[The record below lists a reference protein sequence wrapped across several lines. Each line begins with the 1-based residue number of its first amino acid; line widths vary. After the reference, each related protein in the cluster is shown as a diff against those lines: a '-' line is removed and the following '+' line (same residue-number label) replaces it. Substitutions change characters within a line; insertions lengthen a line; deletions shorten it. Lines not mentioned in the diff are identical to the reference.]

1 MHLSRISIVRRT
13 AAILALATLAG
24 PSAARAGVAI
34 HPGKAVIENAFL
46 SIELSTAGKKLRTTS
61 ISNRLTGAVTPLEGD
76 DFVIVLADGGKV
88 KESDL
93 ALDRVEEVTAGG
105 EEGLALVLTGEAIE
119 VRMRLT
125 MRPGEWWISRWLE
138 IQGAKGRLAKLSLS
152 EWRTQGTY
160 GPPGPGKTTEGLGY
174 PEGYGQAAYVDDLFF
189 AIEHPGAENFARGK
203 RIACRI
209 PAFDELGPGKTA
221 VSRRFVVGAA
231 EEGGAPQAFAR
242 FIGERRANP
251 ARMLFVIDDRCSREK
266 GGAQEAF
273 EALVQL
279 KTATGIPLD
288 SMLLDEGWDLREGP
302 APLWTRLDPARFP
315 GGWQP
320 FLDVGKPVGLGL
332 SLWFGPAGGQ
342 GAREKRV
349 ALGRSAGLE
358 VNGDKLCLAGTAY
371 RKQAI
376 AAFSAW
382 SANGM
387 DLIEVEGFFPDCK
400 CEGHGHPTGEGA
412 AVAQMDALIE
422 NFAEW
427 RKARRGIR
435 IAFTAGSNPSPFWLQ
450 HADSIGRGVVAGG
463 EASGDGEPF
472 DRRAT
477 AIDEVLQVHRPA
489 DAPFSSFVAEDLD
502 ASCLAGTSDAAF
514 ERNAWW
520 LAARTTL
527 LHRWCVQPSDLTP
540 ERWKVLDQAAEWA
553 KSRQKLFRLSRM
565 VGGDPRQKGIYGFS
579 AFEEGVGVLAL
590 RNPAGKPGAL
600 EQSLSRLLVLSRDA
614 GGKSYILRGVYGETK
629 ALEGIHPGRSAL
641 KVELPPLAVAIFE
654 VKVER

>member
-1 MHLSRISIVRRT
+1 MHLSRNPIVRRA
-13 AAILALATLAG
+13 AAILALSSLAA
-24 PSAARAGVAI
+24 PFEARAGVVI
-34 HPGKAVIENAFL
+34 TPGKAVIENAFL

-76 DFVIVLADGGKV
+76 DFVVLLADGGKV

-93 ALDRVEEVTAGG
+93 ALDRVEEDTAGG
-105 EEGLALVLTGEAIE
+105 EEGLALVLTGDVVE

-138 IQGAKGRLAKLSLS
+138 IQGPKGRLAKLSLS

-160 GPPGPGKTTEGLGY
+160 GPPGPGKTTEGLGF

-209 PAFDELGPGKTA
+209 AAFDDLGPGKKA

-231 EEGGAPQAFAR
+231 AEGGAPQAFAR

-251 ARMLFVIDDRCSREK
+251 AHMLFVVDDRCSREK
-266 GGAQEAF
+266 VGAQESF
-273 EALVQL
+273 EALTRL

-288 SMLLDEGWDLREGP
+288 SMLLGEGWDLRDG
-302 APLWTRLDPARFP
+302 ASPLWARLDPTRFP

-332 SLWFGPAGGQ
+332 SLWFGPAGGR

-349 ALGRSAGLE
+349 ALGKAAGLE
-358 VNGDKLCLAGTAY
+358 VNGDRLCLAGSAY
-371 RKQAI
+371 RKQAS
-376 AAFSAW
+376 AAFSSW
-382 SANGM
+382 SQNGM
-387 DLIEVEGFFPDCK
+387 DLIEVDGFFPDCK
-400 CEGHGHPTGEGA
+400 LEGHGHPTGEGA
-412 AVAQMDALIE
+412 AVAQMDALLE
-422 NFAEW
+422 LFADW

-435 IAFTAGSNPSPFWLQ
+435 IAFTAGSNPSPFWLE
-450 HADSIGRGVVAGG
+450 HADYIGRGAGAGG
-463 EASGDGEPF
+463 GASGDGEPF
-472 DRRAT
+472 DRQAT
-477 AIDEVLQVHRPA
+477 AIDAGLQVHRPA
-489 DAPFSSFVAEDLD
+489 DVPFSAFVAEDLEP
-502 ASCLAGTSDAAF
+502 SCLAGTSDAAF

-520 LAARTTL
+520 LAARTSL
-527 LHRWCVQPSDLTP
+527 LHRWCVQPGDLTP
-540 ERWKVLDQAAEWA
+540 ERWKVLERAAEWA
-553 KSRQKLFRLSRM
+553 KGQHKLFRLSRM
-565 VGGDPRQKGIYGFS
+565 VGGDPRQMGIYGFS
-579 AFEEGVGVLAL
+579 AFEEGVGMLAL
-590 RNPAGKPGAL
+590 RNPAAKPGAL
-600 EQSLSRLLVLSRDA
+600 EQSLSRLLVLSREA

-629 ALEGIHPGRSAL
+629 ALEGIHPGKSPL
-641 KVELPPLAVAIFE
+641 KVELPPLAVAVWE